1 MTTSLAI
8 LPWYLDHEYMTEG
21 EEVEERISADV
32 ASQERVATAFSGTM
46 ISFTDSSELVS
57 GTKMKSQV
65 IQSFEL
71 K

>member
-1 MTTSLAI
+1 
-8 LPWYLDHEYMTEG
+8 MTEG